1 MTWYTFAVNGHRVTA
16 PLSPAQAAR
25 LEATPA
31 GEPGDLPERLGAL
44 VRRLSEP
51 AAPTGGS
58 K

>member
-31 GEPGDLPERLGAL
+31 GEPGDLSGRLGAL
-44 VRRLSEP
+44 IRRLSEP
-51 AAPTGGS
+51 APTGGS

>member
-25 LEATPA
+25 LEAAPA
-31 GEPGDLPERLGAL
+31 GEPGDLPERVGAL
-44 VRRLSEP
+44 IRRLSEP
-51 AAPTGGS
+51 APSTGGG

>member
-25 LEATPA
+25 LEATPS
-31 GEPGDLPERLGAL
+31 GEPDDLSERLGAL

-51 AAPTGGS
+51 APTGGS